1 VTAFIG
7 EDHSAVLRLPW
18 DLELKEEAR
27 SKAPEGGDVHPRRR
41 DEGFRQLSRKAV
53 GVVQDASAGAML
65 VEKETEIPE
74 RWDDIKNDVTRLP

>member
-1 VTAFIG
+1 MNTTVPCCVFLGTWNERRKRAAK
-7 EDHSAVLRLPW
+7 SQ
-18 DLELKEEAR
+18 
-27 SKAPEGGDVHPRRR
+27 KAGDVHPRRR

-53 GVVQDASAGAML
+53 AGVQDASAGAML